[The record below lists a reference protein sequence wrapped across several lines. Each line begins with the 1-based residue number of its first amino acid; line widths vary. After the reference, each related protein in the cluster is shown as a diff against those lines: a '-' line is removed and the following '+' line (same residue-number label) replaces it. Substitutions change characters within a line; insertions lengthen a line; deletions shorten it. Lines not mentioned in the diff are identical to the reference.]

1 MPAVKTTERKWS
13 LGQIIRRLFLLD
25 LFKGLAVTFKYN
37 ARALYEPRD
46 GGNPNQAIYTEQY
59 PLERPRVSE
68 RFRGAPRLNLDPETG
83 GTLCIACDLCALAC
97 PVDCIEVGSIRRE
110 VRDGQKVNKKK
121 VLTSFIFDTSR
132 CMFCNLCA
140 EACPTDCLELTQSF
154 ELAVYHRSG
163 FRWDRE
169 MLEKGINYVRYTK

>member
-1 MPAVKTTERKWS
+1 MAAVTTTKQKRS
-13 LGQIIRRLFLLD
+13 IGQIIKRLLLLD
-25 LFKGLAVTFKYN
+25 LIEGLFLTFKYN
-37 ARALYEPRD
+37 VRALYEPRE

-68 RFRGAPRLNLDPETG
+68 RFRGAPRLNLDPENG
-83 GTLCIACDLCALAC
+83 STLCIACDLCALAC

-110 VRDGQKVNKKK
+110 VRDGEKVNKKK
-121 VLTSFIFDTSR
+121 VLTTFIFDTSR
-132 CMFCNLCA
+132 CMFCNLCS